1 MLDIN
6 SALVL
11 QQPSDAARQLVLLLH
26 GYGADAEDLRP
37 VGERLAAEYP
47 QALVVSLRAPQ
58 PTAFGFGYQWFA
70 IDDVDDDRRVERVAR
85 VMPGF
90 VAAVRHWQQVAQ
102 VGPEGTVLIGFSQG
116 AIMVLEAA
124 ALGGGTPLAGR
135 VVALAGRYA
144 TLPPQAPAD
153 TTVFLVHGQAD
164 SVMPHRH
171 TVEGSQHLLALGADV
186 VADVLPGI
194 GHEINDEILDLV
206 VRRLKTHVP
215 KRHWEAAMRAGVPPA
230 GGGVQ

>member
-1 MLDIN
+1 M
-6 SALVL
+6 SSPALIL
-11 QQPSDAARQLVLLLH
+11 QQPSAPVRQLVLLFH
-26 GYGADAEDLRP
+26 GLGADEEDLRP
-37 VGERLAAEYP
+37 LGERLAAEYP

-70 IDDVDDDRRVERVAR
+70 IDALDDAQRVERVESA
-85 VMPGF
+85 MPAF
-90 VAAVRHWQQVAQ
+90 VAAVRHWQRVAEI
-102 VGPEGTVLIGFSQG
+102 GPEGTVLIGFSQG

-124 ALGGGTPLAGR
+124 SQGDTEALAGR

-144 TLPPQAPAD
+144 ALPAAAPPG

-164 SVMPHRH
+164 SVMPCGH
-171 TVEGSQHLLALGADV
+171 TVEGSQHLAALGADV
-186 VADVLPGI
+186 VADVLPST
-194 GHEINDEILDLV
+194 GHEINDEMLDLV

-215 KRHWEAAMRAGVPPA
+215 KRHWEAALRAGVPPA

>member
-1 MLDIN
+1 MP
-6 SALVL
+6 SPALIL
-11 QQPSDAARQLVLLLH
+11 QQPSDAARQLVLLFH
-26 GYGADAEDLRP
+26 GYGADEEDLRP
-37 VGERLAAEYP
+37 VGERLAGEYP

-70 IDDVDDDRRVERVAR
+70 IDDVDDAERVERVAR

-90 VAAVRHWQQVAQ
+90 VADVRHWQQVAQ

-116 AIMVLEAA
+116 AIMVLEAVA
-124 ALGGGTPLAGR
+124 QGGGTPLAGR

-153 TTVFLVHGQAD
+153 TTVFLVHGKAD
-164 SVMPHRH
+164 TVMPCAH
-171 TVEGSQHLLALGADV
+171 TVEGSQHLLGLGADV
-186 VADVLPGI
+186 VADVLPFV
-194 GHEINDEILDLV
+194 GHEINGEMLELV

-215 KRHWEAAMRAGVPPA
+215 KRHWEAALRAGVPPA

>member
-1 MLDIN
+1 M
-6 SALVL
+6 SAATLVL
-11 QQPSDAARQLVLLLH
+11 QQPSGPARQLVLLFH
-26 GYGADAEDLRP
+26 GYGADAADLQP

-70 IDDVDDDRRVERVAR
+70 IDDVDDAKRVERIAA

-90 VAAVRHWQQVAQ
+90 VAAVRHWQRVAQ

-124 ALGGGTPLAGR
+124 SQGGVEALAGR

-144 TLPPQAPAD
+144 ALPQVAPAD
-153 TTVFLVHGQAD
+153 TTVFLVHGKAD
-164 SVMPHRH
+164 GVMPYGY
-171 TVEGSQHLLALGADV
+171 TVAGAQHLVALGADV
-186 VADVLPGI
+186 VADVLPYA
-194 GHEINDEILDLV
+194 GHEINQEILDLV

-215 KRHWEAAMRAGVPPA
+215 KRHWEAALRAGVPPA

>member
-1 MLDIN
+1 M
-6 SALVL
+6 SSPALIL
-11 QQPSDAARQLVLLLH
+11 QQPSAPVRQLVLLLH
-26 GYGADAEDLRP
+26 GYGADEEDLRP

-58 PTAFGFGYQWFA
+58 ATSFGFGYQWFA
-70 IDDVDDDRRVERVAR
+70 VDALDDAERVERVAR
-85 VMPGF
+85 VMPAF

-116 AIMVLEAA
+116 AIMALEAA
-124 ALGGGTPLAGR
+124 SLGGAAALAGR

-144 TLPPQAPAD
+144 ALPQAAPVD

-164 SVMPHRH
+164 SVMPCGH
-171 TVEGSQHLLALGADV
+171 TVEGSRHLAALGADV
-186 VADVLPGI
+186 VADLLPSA
-194 GHEINDEILDLV
+194 GHEINDEMLELV

-215 KRHWEAAMRAGVPPA
+215 KRHWEAALRQGVPPA